1 MGLPTIS
8 YCNFLAE
15 TGVTATAR
23 TQNSTYPASNILRP
37 NVTHLYR
44 SDSKCVVLDGATKY
58 FWIADAAWN
67 SYIGDFHFG
76 WLCKP
81 ATIDTGA
88 AIAPIIDKW
97 GAAGQRAYRVSQ
109 ADTDIRVVLSSN
121 KTDTAAEVTFTGVF
135 TAATWKRFDL
145 DYDASAAQLA
155 LYINGVES
163 GRATANAGTGTATVT
178 YGSVP
183 NSIGDGT
190 TRLTIGADSSVAYLW
205 GGSLA
210 LMTFRGV
217 EKDNGGWSD
226 ATVCDAYY
234 NFDSSNAND
243 SSGNNRH
250 LTAVSLDSGDYSNC
264 TAYQW
269 IGIIM
274 SSALRPT
281 QLMIDRRHNLSTGAT
296 VRVLNGSWFSSYSS
310 KGYTASVTAGN
321 PVVLTLTTGG
331 SAYQWL
337 EINDPN
343 NSDGYIE
350 IPHVWLGEWQD
361 LGMAFGDEGGYL
373 RRPVV
378 AGRGAAS
385 TILTRVG
392 SRIGPVLYEFELPWK
407 FKDADRAIWEAAM
420 AYAATD
426 PIVLVLDRDNPDN
439 TAYLVDW
446 LGVHLGSM
454 QGRGE
459 LVLRKRTDGGDDS
472 LSETTMVFSEVGA
485 GVDQ

>member
-15 TGVTATAR
+15 AGTTVTAR

-37 NVTHLYR
+37 NVTYLCR
-44 SDSKCVVLDGATKY
+44 SDSKCVVLDGATKC

-67 SYIGDFHFG
+67 SYTGDFHFE

-81 ATIDTGA
+81 ATIDTGGA
-88 AIAPIIDKW
+88 TTLIIDKW

-109 ADTDIRVVLSSN
+109 VNASMQVMFSSN
-121 KTDTAAEVTFTGVF
+121 KTDTAATVTFTGVF

-145 DYDASAAQLA
+145 DYDSSAASLA
-155 LYINGVES
+155 LYINGVQS
-163 GRATANAGTGTATVT
+163 GRATADVGTGTATVT

-250 LTAVSLDSGDYSNC
+250 LTAVSLDSGDYANC

-269 IGIIM
+269 VGF
-274 SSALRPT
+274 ALPATQNPT
-281 QLMIDRRHNLSTGAT
+281 FLFLDRRHNLTSTAT
-296 VRVLNGSWFSSYSS
+296 VRLLRGGWLSTYNSVSSITATAAQPVVWRFSS
-310 KGYTASVTAGN
+310 
-321 PVVLTLTTGG
+321 TT
-331 SAYQWL
+331 
-337 EINDPN
+337 
-343 NSDGYIE
+343 
-350 IPHVWLGEWQD
+350 
-361 LGMAFGDEGGYL
+361 
-373 RRPVV
+373 
-378 AGRGAAS
+378 
-385 TILTRVG
+385 
-392 SRIGPVLYEFELPWK
+392 
-407 FKDADRAIWEAAM
+407 
-420 AYAATD
+420 
-426 PIVLVLDRDNPDN
+426 
-439 TAYLVDW
+439 
-446 LGVHLGSM
+446 
-454 QGRGE
+454 
-459 LVLRKRTDGGDDS
+459 
-472 LSETTMVFSEVGA
+472 
-485 GVDQ
+485 